1 MFSIL
6 SPDAASATRLN
17 GYRLHGSF
25 WDLKAMR
32 GMDLAELPCPFKIR
46 NVFAPSDFL
55 FRV

>member
-17 GYRLHGSF
+17 GYRLPGSF